1 VVWAYATTCPPAT
14 SEPNEMKTS
23 PNQSVQPT
31 GGSRFAQPAFE
42 RQRRLPPVADA
53 CRWAAQHLQYE

>member
-1 VVWAYATTCPPAT
+1 M
-14 SEPNEMKTS
+14 EITS

-31 GGSRFAQPAFE
+31 GGSRFTQSVFV

-53 CRWAAQHLQYE
+53 SRSL